1 MARFAEAVEHSGVD
15 IVPKVVIGDRRDG
28 STGGD
33 GSGSGAAP
41 MGGGTVLESLL
52 ALLLSER
59 LGIDV
64 AGTASGMAPNPAAV
78 AVREE
83 LQRRL
88 TGGEGDRAA

>member
-1 MARFAEAVEHSGVD
+1 
-15 IVPKVVIGDRRDG
+15 
-28 STGGD
+28 
-33 GSGSGAAP
+33 

-59 LGIDV
+59 VGIDV
-64 AGTASGMAPNPAAV
+64 AGTTAPSPAAA

-88 TGGEGDRAA
+88 AGGGSDVAA